1 MEIRNYSPRTIKT
14 YVSMIAGLSRFY
26 KTSPDNLSTQQLKDY
41 LHYRIQQ
48 EHVSHSTINQ
58 CIGAWRLLQV
68 DILKRDWEEFKIK
81 RPKTEKKLP
90 VVLSRQEAL
99 RLINAPSNLKHIAIL
114 TLTYATG
121 LRRGEVLNLKSEH
134 IDADRNQIL
143 VVAGKGGKQ
152 RMVPISNSVLEL
164 LRAYYKKYRPEKYL
178 FEGMK
183 SGNSYSETSFEK
195 IVKMAT
201 RKAGI
206 KKRVSPHTL
215 RHSFASHMLEKGLN
229 LKKLQLMMGHSTM
242 QTTAIYLH
250 VTNTDTSIIPDLAIS
265 ESNKELQW

>member
-1 MEIRNYSPRTIKT
+1 
-14 YVSMIAGLSRFY
+14 MIAGLARFY
-26 KTSPDNLSTQQLKDY
+26 KTSPDNISTQQLKDY

-48 EHVSHSTINQ
+48 EHVSPSTINQ

-68 DILKRDWEEFKIK
+68 DILKRNWEEFRVK

-99 RLINAPSNLKHIAIL
+99 KLINVLSNLKHRTIL

-121 LRRGEVLNLKSEH
+121 LRRGEVLNLKPEH

-143 VVAGKGGKQ
+143 VVAGKGHKQ
-152 RMVPISNSVLEL
+152 RMVPISNSVLDL
-164 LRAYYKKYRPEKYL
+164 LRVYYRKYRPEKYL
-178 FEGMK
+178 FEGME
-183 SGNSYSETSFEK
+183 SGNSYSATSFEK

-201 RKAGI
+201 GKAGI
-206 KKRVSPHTL
+206 KKSVSPHTL

-250 VTNTDTSIIPDLAIS
+250 VTNTDTSLIPDLAVS

>member
-1 MEIRNYSPRTIKT
+1 
-14 YVSMIAGLSRFY
+14 MIVGLSLFY

-121 LRRGEVLNLKSEH
+121 LRRGEVLNLKFEH

-201 RKAGI
+201 IKAGI
-206 KKRVSPHTL
+206 KKSVSPHTL

-250 VTNTDTSIIPDLAIS
+250 VTNTDTALIPDLAIS